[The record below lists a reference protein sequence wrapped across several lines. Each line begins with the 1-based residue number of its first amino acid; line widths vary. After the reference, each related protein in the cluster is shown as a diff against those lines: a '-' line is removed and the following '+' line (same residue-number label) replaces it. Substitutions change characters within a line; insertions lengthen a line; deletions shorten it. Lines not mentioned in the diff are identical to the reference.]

1 MKYPSQEV
9 RMPREQATKLLER
22 ICARLDARSVVE
34 LDRPAIPGLDAPG
47 LTTATRLWVVGSYA
61 RGALTCGDIDLV
73 MEVDKPFVS
82 ASQLSRMLLGSPRR
96 VSLYTGN
103 PDKNSSNGAFQEA
116 VLVWESGKDWRAALD
131 GIEPDE
137 SVSRFDRPTDC
148 IPFRREQIKGDLD
161 WAEAMLELH
170 ERNVLTWRFV
180 PLEEVSDLLG
190 NEPQSEDEREFFRLA
205 QGSSVGADTK
215 KLLPYVLAYVR
226 RFGPADRPWSMET
239 ATRLA
244 HGGTHFFLA
253 VPPAPDELM
262 DLGCSQVVVTAHL
275 NTRGPNG
282 FWVIERGPSHPYMTA
297 FEGCEAWVIADA
309 HGAPAVMRATSG
321 LGAARPVAS
330 VDVFLCQAD
339 AEQFVEVWNEDDPP
353 EPGEARDVK
362 YIRGTAWL
370 EVLTRCDVLAGGLP
384 ETVFS
389 TGGWNRACRAGFEP
403 DSLTRCT
410 AEELAAVLRRSA
422 ETG

>member
-1 MKYPSQEV
+1 MA
-9 RMPREQATKLLER
+9 REQATKTLER
-22 ICARLDARSVVE
+22 ICARLDACATVE
-34 LDRPAIPGLDAPG
+34 LDQPALPDLDAPG
-47 LTTATRLWVVGSYA
+47 QTTATRLWVVGSYA

-73 MEVDKPFVS
+73 MEVDKPLVS
-82 ASQLSRMLLGSPRR
+82 VSQLNRMLLGSPRR

-131 GIEPDE
+131 GIQPDE
-137 SVSRFDRPTDC
+137 SVSRFDRPTDR
-148 IPFRREQIKGDLD
+148 IPFRLEQIEGDLD

-180 PLEEVSDLLG
+180 PLDEVSDLIG
-190 NEPQSEDEREFFRLA
+190 DEPQSEDEQEFFRLA
-205 QGSSVGADTK
+205 QANRAGADAK
-215 KLLPYVLAYVR
+215 KLLPYVLAFVR
-226 RFGPADRPWSMET
+226 KFGPAGRPWSMDAGT
-239 ATRLA
+239 QLKY
-244 HGGTHFFLA
+244 GGTRFFLA

-262 DLGCSQVVVTAHL
+262 DLSCSQLVVMAHL

-282 FWVIERGPSHPYMTA
+282 FWVIERGPSHSYMTA

-309 HGAPAVMRATSG
+309 NGAPAVIRATSG
-321 LGAARPVAS
+321 LDAARPVAS
-330 VDVFLCQAD
+330 LDIFLSQAD
-339 AEQFVEVWNEDDPP
+339 AEQFVEDWNEDVPP

-362 YIRGTAWL
+362 FIRGTTWL
-370 EVLTRCDVLAGGLP
+370 DVLTRCDLLAGGLP

-389 TGGWNRACRAGFEP
+389 TGGWNRACKAGFEP

-410 AEELAAVLRRSA
+410 AAELAAALRRSA